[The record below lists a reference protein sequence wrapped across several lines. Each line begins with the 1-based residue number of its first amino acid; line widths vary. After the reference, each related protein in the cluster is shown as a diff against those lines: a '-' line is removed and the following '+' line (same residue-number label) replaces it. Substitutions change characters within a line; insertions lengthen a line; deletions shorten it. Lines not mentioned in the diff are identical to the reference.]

1 MLASNVRVKS
11 IWTHSGGGASCTTR
25 LFEGEGF
32 DSIPSKILAP
42 WQLATCPS
50 APYPRLLAPG
60 PSYFRRPYI
69 AKKNLLSFPLLL
81 SICLNLLCSRL
92 MNPSSRQE
100 THWNIFKR
108 FFLLFIVAK
117 KMLVIVTS
125 RQTFGLIFKFW
136 SHLPQNSEFFKK
148 FSVQKNRWP
157 HNYSRILF
165 RTEMNWT
172 NPRLMNK
179 ICLNIKRS

>member
-1 MLASNVRVKS
+1 MVLQNYQNFILLTSNMIYIVALGVGFKCPRK
-11 IWTHSGGGASCTTR
+11 IHLNTQWGGGGASCTTR

-32 DSIPSKILAP
+32 DSIPSKILAR

-108 FFLLFIVAK
+108 FFCYSLLQK

-136 SHLPQNSEFFKK
+136 SHLPQNSEFLTA
-148 FSVQKNRWP
+148 SL
-157 HNYSRILF
+157 SRRF
-165 RTEMNWT
+165 
-172 NPRLMNK
+172 
-179 ICLNIKRS
+179 